1 MIGHGAILTG
11 NFDLSRRRISPVA
24 QHQQHTPIEQV
35 LELLTEQGTDGLLE
49 AARILLDAAMLFER
63 ERFLNAA
70 PYERTPERRDVANG
84 FKPKRLR
91 TRLGDLDLRVPQV
104 RSSEFYPQAL
114 ERGTR
119 SERAVKLA
127 LAEMYVQGVSTRKV
141 KAITEQL
148 CGFEVS
154 SSQVSRATAELDAHF
169 KQWRQ
174 RPLGE
179 MVYVQFDARYEKVR
193 EGGLVIDEA
202 LLHGIGIDRQGRRHL
217 LGLSVSRSEAE
228 VHWREFFQGLVQRGL
243 CGVQLITSDSHAG
256 LEAARKAIFPG
267 VAWQR
272 CQFHLQQNASQ
283 YVTRIEQRKEV
294 AADLRAIFNAPSQ
307 VEADRLRQAMVKK
320 YAERA
325 PRLSRWL
332 EENVPQGLT
341 VFSFPVEHQRRLR
354 TTNLSERVNRELK
367 RRTRVVGVFPNAASL
382 ERLATAVL
390 MEIDEDWQS
399 GTRYLTFS

>member
-1 MIGHGAILTG
+1 M
-11 NFDLSRRRISPVA
+11 A
-24 QHQQHTPIEQV
+24 QLPQHTPIDQV
-35 LELLTEQGTDGLLE
+35 LELLSEQGSDGFLE
-49 AARILLDAAMLFER
+49 AMRILLDAAMLFER
-63 ERFLNAA
+63 ERFINAA
-70 PYERTPERRDVANG
+70 PYERTPERRDYANG

-91 TRLGDLDLRVPQV
+91 TRLGELDLRVPQV

-154 SSQVSRATAELDAHF
+154 SSQVSRATAELDEHF
-169 KQWRQ
+169 KQWRE

-202 LLHGIGIDRQGRRHL
+202 LLHGIGIDQQGRRHL

-228 VHWREFFQGLVQRGL
+228 VHWREFFQRLVARGL
-243 CGVQLITSDSHAG
+243 CGVQLITSDDHAG
-256 LEAARKAIFPG
+256 LEAARKAVFAG
-267 VAWQR
+267 VPWQR
-272 CQFHLQQNASQ
+272 CQFHLQQNAGQ
-283 YVTRIEQRKEV
+283 YVTRIEQRREV
-294 AADLRAIFNAPSQ
+294 AADLRAVFNAPSR
-307 VEADRLRQAMVKK
+307 VEAERLLAAVVKK
-320 YAERA
+320 YADSG
-325 PRLSRWL
+325 PRLSIWL
-332 EENVPQGLT
+332 EANVGQGLT
-341 VFSFPVEHQRRLR
+341 VMSFPVEHQKRLR

-367 RRTRVVGVFPNAASL
+367 RRTRVVGIFPNGASL

-390 MEIDEDWQS
+390 IEMDEDWQS
-399 GTRYLTFS
+399 GMRYLTFS

>member
-1 MIGHGAILTG
+1 M
-11 NFDLSRRRISPVA
+11 A
-24 QHQQHTPIEQV
+24 QQSQHTPIEQV

-70 PYERTPERRDVANG
+70 PYERTSERRDYANG

-91 TRLGDLDLRVPQV
+91 TRLGDLDLRIPQV
-104 RSSEFYPQAL
+104 RNSDFYPQAL

-148 CGFEVS
+148 CGFEVTS
-154 SSQVSRATAELDAHF
+154 AQVSRATAELDEHF
-169 KQWRQ
+169 NQWRE

-179 MVYVQFDARYEKVR
+179 MAYLQVDARYEKVR

-202 LLHGIGIDRQGRRHL
+202 LLHGIGIDAEGRRHL

-228 VHWREFFQGLVQRGL
+228 VHWREFFQRLMQRGL
-243 CGVQLITSDSHAG
+243 CGVQLITSDDHAG
-256 LEAARKAIFPG
+256 LEAARKAVFPG

-272 CQFHLQQNASQ
+272 CQFHLQQNAAQ

-294 AADLRAIFNAPSQ
+294 AADLRAVFNAPGRA
-307 VEADRLRQAMVKK
+307 EAERLLAAAVKK
-320 YAERA
+320 YVESS

-332 EENVPQGLT
+332 EENIPQGLT
-341 VFSFPVEHQRRLR
+341 VMNFAVEHQKRLR

-367 RRTRVVGVFPNAASL
+367 RRTRVVSIFPNAPSL

-390 MEIDEDWQS
+390 MEMDEEWQS
-399 GTRYLTFS
+399 GMRYLSSP

>member
-1 MIGHGAILTG
+1 
-11 NFDLSRRRISPVA
+11 
-24 QHQQHTPIEQV
+24 
-35 LELLTEQGTDGLLE
+35 LELLQEQGTDGLLE

-63 ERFLNAA
+63 ERFLQAA
-70 PYERTPERRDVANG
+70 PYERTPQRRDYANG

-104 RSSEFYPQAL
+104 RSSDFYPQAL
-114 ERGTR
+114 ERGSR

-141 KAITEQL
+141 KTITEQL
-148 CGFEVS
+148 CGFEVT
-154 SSQVSRATAELDAHF
+154 SSQVSRATQELDQHF
-169 KQWRQ
+169 KQWRE

-202 LLHGIGIDRQGRRHL
+202 LLQAIGIDSEGRRHV

-228 VHWREFFQGLVQRGL
+228 VHWREFFQSLTGRGL
-243 CGVQLITSDSHAG
+243 CGVKLITSDHHAG
-256 LEAARKAIFPG
+256 LEAARKAVFSG
-267 VAWQR
+267 VPWQR

-283 YVTRIEQRKEV
+283 YVTRLEQRQEV
-294 AADLRAIFNAPSQ
+294 AADLRAVFNAPGRA
-307 VEADRLRQAMVKK
+307 EGERLLAVAVKK
-320 YAERA
+320 YAESA
-325 PRLSRWL
+325 PRLSRWM
-332 EENVPQGLT
+332 EENVAQGLT
-341 VFSFPVEHQRRLR
+341 VMGFPGEHQRRLR

-367 RRTRVVGVFPNAASL
+367 RRTRVVSIFPNAASL

-390 MEIDEDWQS
+390 MEMDEDWQS
-399 GTRYLTFS
+399 GVRYLSFS

>member
-1 MIGHGAILTG
+1 
-11 NFDLSRRRISPVA
+11 VA
-24 QHQQHTPIEQV
+24 QPQQHTPIEQV
-35 LELLTEQGTDGLLE
+35 LELLTEQGSDGLLE

-70 PYERTPERRDVANG
+70 PYERTPERRDYANG

-91 TRLGDLDLRVPQV
+91 TRLGELDLRIPQV
-104 RSSEFYPQAL
+104 RNSDFYPQAL

-154 SSQVSRATAELDAHF
+154 SSQVSRATAALDEHF
-169 KQWRQ
+169 KQWRE

-179 MVYVQFDARYEKVR
+179 MAYLQVDARYEKVR

-202 LLHGIGIDRQGRRHL
+202 VLQAIGIDQQGRRHS
-217 LGLSVSRSEAE
+217 LGLSLSRSEAE
-228 VHWREFFQGLVQRGL
+228 VHWREFLQSLVGRGL
-243 CGVQLITSDSHAG
+243 CGVRLITSDDHAG

-267 VAWQR
+267 VPWQR

-283 YVTRIEQRKEV
+283 YVTRLEQRKEV
-294 AADLRAIFNAPSQ
+294 AADLRAVFNAPGRG
-307 VEADRLRQAMVKK
+307 EGERLLAAIVKK
-320 YAERA
+320 YADSA

-341 VFSFPVEHQRRLR
+341 IFAFPVEHQRRLR

-367 RRTRVVGVFPNAASL
+367 RRTRVVSIFPNAASL

-399 GTRYLTFS
+399 GVRYLTFP

>member
-1 MIGHGAILTG
+1 M
-11 NFDLSRRRISPVA
+11 A
-24 QHQQHTPIEQV
+24 QPQQHTPIEQV

-70 PYERTPERRDVANG
+70 PYERTSERRDYANG

-91 TRLGDLDLRVPQV
+91 TRLGELDLRIPQV
-104 RSSEFYPQAL
+104 RNSDFYPQAL
-114 ERGTR
+114 ERGSR

-154 SSQVSRATAELDAHF
+154 SSQVSRATAALDEHF
-169 KQWRQ
+169 KQWRE

-179 MVYVQFDARYEKVR
+179 MAYLQVDARYEKVR

-202 LLHGIGIDRQGRRHL
+202 VLQAIGIDREGRRHS
-217 LGLSVSRSEAE
+217 LGVSVSRSEAE
-228 VHWREFFQGLVQRGL
+228 VHWREFLQSLVGRGL
-243 CGVQLITSDSHAG
+243 CGVQLITSDSHSG

-294 AADLRAIFNAPSQ
+294 AMDLRAVFNAPGRG
-307 VEADRLRQAMVKK
+307 EADRLLAAVVKK
-320 YAERA
+320 YAESA

-332 EENVPQGLT
+332 EESIPQGLT
-341 VFSFPVEHQRRLR
+341 VLAFPVEHQRRLR

-367 RRTRVVGVFPNAASL
+367 RRTRVVGIFPNGASL
-382 ERLATAVL
+382 ERLATAIL
-390 MEIDEDWQS
+390 IEIDEDWQS
-399 GTRYLTFS
+399 GVRYLTFS

>member
-1 MIGHGAILTG
+1 
-11 NFDLSRRRISPVA
+11 VA
-24 QHQQHTPIEQV
+24 QQQQHTPIEQV
-35 LELLTEQGTDGLLE
+35 WELLTEQGSDGLLE

-63 ERFLNAA
+63 ERFLHAA
-70 PYERTPERRDVANG
+70 PYERTPDRRDYANG

-91 TRLGDLDLRVPQV
+91 TRLGELDLHIPQV
-104 RSSEFYPQAL
+104 RHGDFYPQAL

-154 SSQVSRATAELDAHF
+154 SSQVSRATAELDEHF
-169 KQWRQ
+169 KQWRE

-179 MVYVQFDARYEKVR
+179 MVYLQFDARYEKVR
-193 EGGLVIDEA
+193 EGGLIIDEA
-202 LLHGIGIDRQGRRHL
+202 LLHGIGIDQQGRRHL

-228 VHWREFFQGLVQRGL
+228 VHWREFFQSLVGRGL
-243 CGVQLITSDSHAG
+243 CGMQLLTSDSHAG
-256 LEAARKAIFPG
+256 LEAARKAVFPG

-272 CQFHLQQNASQ
+272 CQFHLQLNAAQ
-283 YVTRIEQRKEV
+283 YVTRIEQRKKM
-294 AADLRAIFNAPSQ
+294 AADLRAIFNAPTR
-307 VEADRLRQAMVKK
+307 VEAERLLQAMVKK
-320 YAERA
+320 YAAPE

-354 TTNLSERVNRELK
+354 TTNLSERINRELK
-367 RRTRVVGVFPNAASL
+367 RRTRVVGIFPNAASL

-399 GTRYLTFS
+399 GMRYLTFP

>member
-1 MIGHGAILTG
+1 
-11 NFDLSRRRISPVA
+11 
-24 QHQQHTPIEQV
+24 
-35 LELLTEQGTDGLLE
+35 
-49 AARILLDAAMLFER
+49 MLFER
-63 ERFLNAA
+63 ERFLQAA
-70 PYERTPERRDVANG
+70 PYERTPERPDYSNG
-84 FKPKRLR
+84 FKPKRLP
-91 TRLGDLDLRVPQV
+91 TRLGELDLRIPQV
-104 RSSEFYPQAL
+104 RNSDFYPQAL

-154 SSQVSRATAELDAHF
+154 SSQVSRATAALDEHF
-169 KQWRQ
+169 KQWRE
-174 RPLGE
+174 RALGE
-179 MVYVQFDARYEKVR
+179 MAYLQVDARYEHVR

-202 LLHGIGIDRQGRRHL
+202 LLQAIGIDREGRRHA

-228 VHWREFFQGLVQRGL
+228 VHWREFLQSLVGRGL

-256 LEAARKAIFPG
+256 LEAARKAVFPG
-267 VAWQR
+267 VAYQR

-283 YVTRIEQRKEV
+283 YVTRQEQRKEV
-294 AADLRAIFNAPSQ
+294 AGDLRAIFNAPGRAE
-307 VEADRLRQAMVKK
+307 VKRLLAAAVKK
-320 YAERA
+320 YEASA

-332 EENVPQGLT
+332 EENVEQGL
-341 VFSFPVEHQRRLR
+341 VVMSYPVEHQRRLR

-367 RRTRVVGVFPNAASL
+367 RRTRVVGIFPNAASL

-390 MEIDEDWQS
+390 IEIDEDWQS
-399 GTRYLTFS
+399 GARYLSFP

>member
-1 MIGHGAILTG
+1 
-11 NFDLSRRRISPVA
+11 VA
-24 QHQQHTPIEQV
+24 QPQQHTPIEQV
-35 LELLTEQGTDGLLE
+35 LELLTEQGSDGLLE

-70 PYERTPERRDVANG
+70 PYERTPERRDYANG

-91 TRLGDLDLRVPQV
+91 TRLGELDLRIPQV
-104 RSSEFYPQAL
+104 RNSNFYPQAL

-154 SSQVSRATAELDAHF
+154 SSQVSRATAALDEHF
-169 KQWRQ
+169 KQWRE
-174 RPLGE
+174 RPMGE
-179 MVYVQFDARYEKVR
+179 MIYLQVDARYEKVR

-202 LLHGIGIDRQGRRHL
+202 VLQAIGIDREGRRHS
-217 LGLSVSRSEAE
+217 LGLSISRSEAE
-228 VHWREFFQGLVQRGL
+228 VHWREVLRGLVQRGL

-256 LEAARKAIFPG
+256 LEAARKAIFSG
-267 VAWQR
+267 VPWQR

-283 YVTRIEQRKEV
+283 YVIRVEQRKEV
-294 AADLRAIFNAPSQ
+294 AAALRAIFNAPSRE
-307 VEADRLRQAMVKK
+307 EAERLLQATVKK
-320 YAERA
+320 YAESA

-332 EENVPQGLT
+332 EANLPQGLT
-341 VFSFPVEHQRRLR
+341 VFDFPIEHQRRLR

-367 RRTRVVGVFPNAASL
+367 RRTRVVGIFPNAASL

-399 GTRYLTFS
+399 GVRYLTFP

>member
-1 MIGHGAILTG
+1 M
-11 NFDLSRRRISPVA
+11 A
-24 QHQQHTPIEQV
+24 QPQQHTPIEQV
-35 LELLTEQGTDGLLE
+35 LELLQQQGTDGLLE

-70 PYERTPERRDVANG
+70 PYERTAERRDYANG

-91 TRLGDLDLRVPQV
+91 TRLGDLDLRIPQV
-104 RSSEFYPQAL
+104 RNGDFYPQAL

-154 SSQVSRATAELDAHF
+154 SSQVSRATAALDEHF
-169 KQWRQ
+169 KQWRE

-179 MVYVQFDARYEKVR
+179 MAYLQVDARYEKVR
-193 EGGLVIDEA
+193 EGGLVVDEA
-202 LLHGIGIDRQGRRHL
+202 VLQAIGIDREGRRHS

-228 VHWREFFQGLVQRGL
+228 IHWREFLQSLVGRGL
-243 CGVQLITSDSHAG
+243 CGVRLITSDDHSG

-267 VAWQR
+267 VPWQR
-272 CQFHLQQNASQ
+272 CQFHLQQNAGQ
-283 YVTRIEQRKEV
+283 YVTRLEQRKEA
-294 AADLRAIFNAPSQ
+294 AADLRAVFNAPSR
-307 VEADRLRQAMVKK
+307 VEAERLLQAMVKK
-320 YAERA
+320 YAESA

-341 VFSFPVEHQRRLR
+341 VFGFPIEHQRRLR

-367 RRTRVVGVFPNAASL
+367 RRTRVVGIFPNAASL
-382 ERLATAVL
+382 ERLATAIL
-390 MEIDEDWQS
+390 IEIDEDWQS
-399 GTRYLTFS
+399 GVRYLTFP